1 MILSLN
7 CYQKYKA
14 KDRRELS
21 GTDIILYI
29 LMWIVTICTYIGY
42 IPQIVKLIKTKKS
55 DDLSLSSW
63 VLWITTSVADMV
75 YSLILGRWEMIVAT
89 ISELLLE
96 IVVLAL
102 TIKYKER

>member
-1 MILSLN
+1 M
-7 CYQKYKA
+7 
-14 KDRRELS
+14 S